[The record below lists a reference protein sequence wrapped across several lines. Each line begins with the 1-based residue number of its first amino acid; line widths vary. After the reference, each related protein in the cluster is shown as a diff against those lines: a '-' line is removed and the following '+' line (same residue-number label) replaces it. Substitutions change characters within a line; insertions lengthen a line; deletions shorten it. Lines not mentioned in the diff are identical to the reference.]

1 MDDLDAAVCGTH
13 EGARY
18 WLNKRDNPGSVMSSI
33 LWILTLYSCVVV
45 VYVSIDGGWAIF
57 NIPIYLLI
65 ASLALVSQLKTMFT
79 NPGAVPRHA
88 QPLIRAS
95 ESGIPETICGRC
107 DAYKPPRSHHCRIC
121 NRCIVRMDHHCPWMN
136 NCIGANN
143 QKHFMLF
150 LLYTVIESVYC
161 LALILYNYEA
171 GIKYNSDAASGMVA
185 ALLAVS
191 IATLMFV
198 STMMYNQIYA
208 IVTGIGTIDRMRKRG
223 PKGNFA
229 PVPWVD
235 VFGVDPWPMYLLP
248 TDVKYRDFHR
258 VMGYKVATWEIA
270 PGPASPQPPAP
281 ASPPPEQPKAQ
292 AATELPREKEDAV
305 AAEKSEPAA
314 ATPPATE
321 QPEPAQPED
330 VEQAAVLGDEASGDE
345 QTPGD
350 DDAPT
355 SGIV

>member
-1 MDDLDAAVCGTH
+1 
-13 EGARY
+13 
-18 WLNKRDNPGSVMSSI
+18 
-33 LWILTLYSCVVV
+33 
-45 VYVSIDGGWAIF
+45 
-57 NIPIYLLI
+57 
-65 ASLALVSQLKTMFT
+65 MFT

-150 LLYTVIESVYC
+150 LLYTIVEAVYA
-161 LALILYNYEA
+161 LALIATNYSN
-171 GIKYNSDAASGMVA
+171 GTTYPSAACSGLVA

-198 STMMYNQIYA
+198 ATMMYNQIYA

-258 VMGYKVATWEIA
+258 VMGYKVATWEIS
-270 PGPASPQPPAP
+270 PGPIARARATWRTRRRPSLRAAAGGAGGAAEPGRRGPDAAGDARAAVAVERSAAPRPRPPGRRREDQQRP
-281 ASPPPEQPKAQ
+281 RTPRTPPPSSDRIRAPLS
-292 AATELPREKEDAV
+292 TPRGVPRAR
-305 AAEKSEPAA
+305 AGFFNRTA
-314 ATPPATE
+314 
-321 QPEPAQPED
+321 
-330 VEQAAVLGDEASGDE
+330 L
-345 QTPGD
+345 
-350 DDAPT
+350 
-355 SGIV
+355 

>member
-18 WLNKRDNPGSVMSSI
+18 WCNKRDNPGAVMASM
-33 LWILTLYSCVVV
+33 LWVLTLYADVVV
-45 VYVSIDGGWAIF
+45 TVVAVDGGWSIAHV
-57 NIPIYLLI
+57 PIYIFFSCLALI
-65 ASLALVSQLKTMFT
+65 AQLKTMFT

-150 LLYTVIESVYC
+150 LFYTLIEATYA
-161 LALILYNYEA
+161 LALILANVRTGYVYSSSTVA
-171 GIKYNSDAASGMVA
+171 GLAY
-185 ALLAVS
+185 ALLGIS
-191 IATLMFV
+191 IATLLFV
-198 STMMYNQIYA
+198 ATMMYNQVYA

-235 VFGVDPWPMYLLP
+235 VFGVDPWPLYLLP

-258 VMGYKVATWEIA
+258 VMGYKVATWEIS
-270 PGPASPQPPAP
+270 PGPVAVPRDEPP
-281 ASPPPEQPKAQ
+281 SPPLTPSRPAVTVEERPTDS
-292 AATELPREKEDAV
+292 TEGALDEPLVRP
-305 AAEKSEPAA
+305 SE
-314 ATPPATE
+314 E
-321 QPEPAQPED
+321 
-330 VEQAAVLGDEASGDE
+330 V
-345 QTPGD
+345 
-350 DDAPT
+350 
-355 SGIV
+355 

>member
-1 MDDLDAAVCGTH
+1 MDAGVEGSICGTH
-13 EGARY
+13 EGARQ
-18 WLNKRDNPGSVMSSI
+18 WCNNRDNPGTVMSSI
-33 LWILTLYSCVVV
+33 LWVLTLYSDIVVIYMCAAGQWAV
-45 VYVSIDGGWAIF
+45 FNAPLYLFLSIM
-57 NIPIYLLI
+57 
-65 ASLALVSQLKTMFT
+65 ALTCHVKTMLT

-136 NCIGANN
+136 NCVGANN

-150 LLYTVIESVYC
+150 LFYTIVECLYSLTLLVCMYVDG
-161 LALILYNYEA
+161 A
-171 GIKYNSDAASGMVA
+171 SDRTKAESGMACALMAVA
-185 ALLAVS
+185 
-191 IATLMFV
+191 IATLLFV
-198 STMMYNQIYA
+198 STMMYNQVYA

-235 VFGVDPWPMYLLP
+235 VFGVDPLPMWFLP

-270 PGPASPQPPAP
+270 PGPQIGALDPLPL
-281 ASPPPEQPKAQ
+281 KAG
-292 AATELPREKEDAV
+292 
-305 AAEKSEPAA
+305 SG
-314 ATPPATE
+314 
-321 QPEPAQPED
+321 PAQ
-330 VEQAAVLGDEASGDE
+330 V
-345 QTPGD
+345 
-350 DDAPT
+350 
-355 SGIV
+355 

>member
-1 MDDLDAAVCGTH
+1 MDELDAAVCGTH

-18 WLNKRDNPGSVMSSI
+18 WCNKRDNPGAVMSSM
-33 LWILTLYSCVVV
+33 LWVLTLYSDIVV
-45 VYVSIDGGWAIF
+45 VYVAVVGGWG
-57 NIPIYLLI
+57 IYNVPLYFFLSFMALI
-65 ASLALVSQLKTMFT
+65 SQLKTMFT

-150 LLYTVIESVYC
+150 LLYTIVEAVYA
-161 LALILYNYEA
+161 LALIATNYSNGA
-171 GIKYNSDAASGMVA
+171 TYPSAACSGLVA

-198 STMMYNQIYA
+198 ATMMYNQIYA

-258 VMGYKVATWEIA
+258 VMGYKVATWEIS
-270 PGPASPQPPAP
+270 PGPIAPPNDMADPPPAKP
-281 ASPPPEQPKAQ
+281 APPP
-292 AATELPREKEDAV
+292 AA
-305 AAEKSEPAA
+305 PAA
-314 ATPPATE
+314 PPSPGAADPTPPAT
-321 QPEPAQPED
+321 PAPPSPSN
-330 VEQAAVLGDEASGDE
+330 ASVAPSTAPAG
-345 QTPGD
+345 GD
-350 DDAPT
+350 DDPRAAADPEDPAA
-355 SGIV
+355 VV

>member
-18 WLNKRDNPGSVMSSI
+18 WCNKRDNPGAVMASM
-33 LWILTLYSCVVV
+33 LWVLTLYADVVV
-45 VYVSIDGGWAIF
+45 TVVAVDGGWSIA
-57 NIPIYLLI
+57 NVPIYILF
-65 ASLALVSQLKTMFT
+65 SCLALISQLKTMFT

-150 LLYTVIESVYC
+150 LFYTLIEATYA
-161 LALILYNYEA
+161 LALILANVSSGYTYSSSVIA
-171 GIKYNSDAASGMVA
+171 GLEY
-185 ALLAVS
+185 ALLGIS
-191 IATLMFV
+191 IASLLFV
-198 STMMYNQIYA
+198 ATMTYNQVYA

-235 VFGVDPWPMYLLP
+235 VFGVDPWPLYLLP

-258 VMGYKVATWEIA
+258 VMGYKVATWEIS
-270 PGPASPQPPAP
+270 PGPVQADRAEPP
-281 ASPPPEQPKAQ
+281 SPPLTPA
-292 AATELPREKEDAV
+292 R
-305 AAEKSEPAA
+305 PAA
-314 ATPPATE
+314 AA
-321 QPEPAQPED
+321 
-330 VEQAAVLGDEASGDE
+330 
-345 QTPGD
+345 
-350 DDAPT
+350 DAPADEEPLVRPA
-355 SGIV
+355 GDA